1 MAHPPRPLP
10 NPFRSRPPT
19 TPSWRSDKPG
29 IACCDD
35 FTVRVWATGH
45 VPPLLP
51 DSAHIHRARADRS
64 AFGLLQHAPNR
75 PSVKELVQV
84 NPSQGPTSGVR
95 RCLTPVSYTH
105 LTLPTIY
112 SV

>member
-45 VPPLLP
+45 VSPLRPEPPIL
-51 DSAHIHRARADRS
+51 ARRGADRS

-84 NPSQGPTSGVR
+84 NPSQGPTSGIK
-95 RCLTPVSYTH
+95 PVSYTH
-105 LTLPTIY
+105 LRAHETRHDL
-112 SV
+112 VCR